1 MRRVVRFDP
10 HEVLGVPVGA
20 GPAEVRAAWR
30 RAARE
35 SHPDR
40 GGDVEV
46 FRRARAA
53 FDLLGHQ
60 RDLMAGQGRPL
71 LVRQLTPQEV
81 AKRWWRR
88 RRDRARRPRVA

>member
-1 MRRVVRFDP
+1 M
-10 HEVLGVPVGA
+10 
-20 GPAEVRAAWR
+20 
-30 RAARE
+30 
-35 SHPDR
+35 
-40 GGDVEV
+40 